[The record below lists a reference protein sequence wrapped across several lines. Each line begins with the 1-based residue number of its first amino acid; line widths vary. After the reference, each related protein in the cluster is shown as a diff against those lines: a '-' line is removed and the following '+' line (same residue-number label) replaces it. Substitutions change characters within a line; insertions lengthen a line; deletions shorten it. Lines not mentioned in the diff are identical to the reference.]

1 MNSSLI
7 LHGTVIYE
15 LCYCLLH
22 SVGAAVCVSG
32 TGADPCIRHC
42 TIKDCENVGLYVADY
57 AQVMYMLDTF

>member
-1 MNSSLI
+1 ML
-7 LHGTVIYE
+7 LHEWFLIYE

-57 AQVMYMLDTF
+57 AQVIIDSRIAQYV